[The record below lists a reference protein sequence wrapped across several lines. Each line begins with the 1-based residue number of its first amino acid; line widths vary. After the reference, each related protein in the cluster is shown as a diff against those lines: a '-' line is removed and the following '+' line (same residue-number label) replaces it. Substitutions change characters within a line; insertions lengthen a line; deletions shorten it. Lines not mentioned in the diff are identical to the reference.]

1 MDLTPHNHA
10 YRDVRG
16 DRHVAGSS
24 ASAST
29 GTSRIAEVRRL
40 MLAGRASEAA
50 DLADAI
56 AAESPDPV
64 EVIDALLRKLAAL
77 LNLERTAEYSAAVD
91 RAFQAI
97 RSCPDPSRVGEFHAL
112 AAVVAH
118 LDGSI
123 ARCVTHM
130 VRGVRALAGAG
141 DCMETASAWH
151 NLAISFSYVG
161 FHGQAL
167 SAMDNARRTAAAV
180 GLPGTDMLL
189 PEIRVRLAVSLDH
202 RGDTDGCVRV
212 LRDVMSEL
220 RLRIPDAGGFDLL
233 PQCDR
238 SYLGYAASRL
248 AVLGHDPGVAIT
260 KLLQN
265 DGSESVSSALQELA
279 DVCLALSDDR
289 PDDALHLLDT
299 LRSLDKQ
306 TFGAAE
312 IPRLRE
318 LAYQALGDGAAAH
331 TAGREACQL
340 AARAAGRLREL
351 FVDGVAAR
359 IDHEDLRRTVARY
372 ADEALTDP
380 LTGLPN
386 RRHLQQHT
394 DRMAQRGEVGAV
406 GVLDLDDFKVVNT
419 VHGHLSGDLV
429 LQRVAGILARVMRR
443 EDFVARFGGDE
454 FVMVLPRTTLDEAA
468 EVGNRVAAAIN
479 TEDWDA
485 LVPNTPVTVTV
496 GWARLDGRVELT
508 SSFELADRAMLLA
521 KTGSGCR

>member
-1 MDLTPHNHA
+1 
-10 YRDVRG
+10 
-16 DRHVAGSS
+16 
-24 ASAST
+24 
-29 GTSRIAEVRRL
+29 
-40 MLAGRASEAA
+40 MLAGQATEAA

-56 AAESPDPV
+56 AAESADPL
-64 EVIDALLRKLAAL
+64 EVTDALLRKLAAL
-77 LNLERTAEYSAAVD
+77 LNLERAGDYPAAVD

-97 RSCPDPSRVGEFHAL
+97 RGCPDPSRVGEFHAL

-123 ARCVTHM
+123 ERCVTHM
-130 VRGVRALAGAG
+130 VRSMRALASAG
-141 DCMETASAWH
+141 DCVETASAWH
-151 NLAISFSYVG
+151 NLAISFSYIG

-167 SAMDNARRTAAAV
+167 SAMDNTRRVAEVV
-180 GLPGTDMLL
+180 GIPDTHTLL

-212 LRDVMSEL
+212 LRDVMNEL
-220 RLRIPDAGGFDLL
+220 RLRIPDPGGFDLL

-238 SYLGYAASRL
+238 NYLGYAASRL

-265 DGSESVSSALQELA
+265 DGSESVSLALQELA
-279 DVCLALSDDR
+279 DVCLALLDR
-289 PDDALHLLDT
+289 RPADALRRLDT
-299 LRSLDKQ
+299 LHPLDEQ

-312 IPRLRE
+312 IPRLRA
-318 LAYQALGDGAAAH
+318 LAYQALGDGAAAYQ
-331 TAGREACQL
+331 ADREAFQL
-340 AARAAGRLREL
+340 TAQAADRLREL

-372 ADEALTDP
+372 ADQALTDP

-394 DRMAQRGEVGAV
+394 EGMARRGEVGAV
-406 GVLDLDDFKVVNT
+406 GVLDLDDFKAVNT

-429 LQRVAGILARVMRR
+429 LQRVAGILTRVMRR

-454 FVMVLPRTTLDEAA
+454 FVLVLPQTTLDEAE
-468 EVGNRVAAAIN
+468 EVGHRVVTAIEA
-479 TEDWDA
+479 EDWEA

-496 GWARLDGRVELT
+496 GWARLDARMELT
-508 SSFELADRAMLLA
+508 SSFELADRAMLRA
-521 KTGSGCR
+521 KTKGSCR